1 MATRGREISIELQQ
15 HICDKYIAGVALREI
30 AQKSHVSQTT
40 IMKVLRKNEVP
51 LRDGKQISEESER
64 LTVELYKSGK
74 SIAIIMA
81 ETGIRSEQTIYRI
94 LRDAGT
100 TTRRKQKAVE

>member
-1 MATRGREISIELQQ
+1 MATRGRELSIELQQ

-30 AQKSHVSQTT
+30 AKKSKVSQTT

-51 LRDGKQISEESER
+51 LRDGKQISEDSER
-64 LTVELYKSGK
+64 LTVELYKSGE
-74 SIAIIMA
+74 SIARIMA

-94 LRDAGT
+94 LRESGVEK
-100 TTRRKQKAVE
+100 RRKKAAE

>member
-1 MATRGREISIELQQ
+1 MATRGRELSTELQQ

-30 AQKSHVSQTT
+30 ARKSHVSQTT

-64 LTVELYKSGK
+64 LTIDLYKSGE
-74 SIAIIMA
+74 SIARIKVA
-81 ETGIRSEQTIYRI
+81 TGIRSEQTIYRI
-94 LRDAGT
+94 LRESGVEK
-100 TTRRKQKAVE
+100 RRKKAAE